1 MPQPQTRYAR
11 AGEMYIAYQVIGE
24 GPIDLVYAGGF
35 VTQVDLCWDFP
46 EIERFLTRLASFSRL
61 ILFDRR
67 GTGLSDRMPAG
78 QIPTL
83 VDWAE
88 DLSVV
93 LDAVD
98 SKRAAVFAERDAGSA
113 AMVFAARHP
122 ERVSSLI
129 LSNTTARYARAPD
142 YPCGQPPEFAEQ
154 TYLSMLEHWGTERMA
169 AVAMPSRAG
178 DENFAR
184 MSARY
189 QRAASTPRV
198 AAESLRYASTVDVR
212 DILGEIE
219 CPTLVMHRS
228 RYPFL
233 NPGHAAYL
241 QQNIA
246 GARGVGVEGA
256 DIFYAYDRADE
267 ALGHIEEFLTGS
279 RDQTYAEQV
288 LLTVLMLDISGST
301 EMAARI
307 GDSAWR
313 DLLQRFH
320 GEVQRQLKRFHGHE
334 VDTSGDGLFATFTSP
349 ARALRCAASIVEEIK
364 GLGLTVRAGIHA
376 GECELAGTAVRGLT
390 VHIGARVLAEADPGE
405 VWVSRTVKD
414 LLVGSNFEFK
424 DEGSYDLKGVPG
436 QWRLFS
442 LDKIDAADEK
452 DTERERRF
460 SRRRR

>member
-11 AGEMYIAYQVIGE
+11 AGETYIAYQVIGE
-24 GPIDLVYAGGF
+24 GPIDLVYAGGI
-35 VTQVDLCWDFP
+35 VTQIDLCWDFP

-67 GTGLSDRMPAG
+67 GTGLSDRMPATA
-78 QIPTL
+78 IPSL

-88 DLSVV
+88 DLSIV
-93 LDAVD
+93 LDAVG
-98 SKRAAVFAERDAGSA
+98 SQRAAVFAERDAGTA

-142 YPCGQPPEFAEQ
+142 YPCGQPPDFAEQ
-154 TYLSMLEHWGTERMA
+154 MYHTILEHWGTERMA
-169 AVAMPSRAG
+169 AVAVPSRAG

-189 QRAASTPRV
+189 QRAAATPRV
-198 AAESLRYASTVDVR
+198 AAESLRYSSSVDVR
-212 DILGEIE
+212 DLLGEIT

-246 GARGVGVEGA
+246 GARGVGMEGA
-256 DIFYAYDRADE
+256 DAFYAYDRADE

-279 RDQTYAEQV
+279 REQTYAEQV
-288 LLTVLMLDISGST
+288 LLTVLLVDISGST
-301 EMAARI
+301 ELAAKI

-320 GEVQRQLKRFHGHE
+320 SEVRKQLQRFHGRE
-334 VDTSGDGLFATFTSP
+334 IDTSGDGVFATFDAP
-349 ARALRCAASIVEEIK
+349 ARALRCAAALVEEARA
-364 GLGLTVRAGIHA
+364 LGLTLRAGVHA
-376 GECELAGTAVRGLT
+376 GECELAGAAVRGLA

-414 LLVGSNFEFK
+414 LVVGSTFEFK
-424 DEGSYDLKGVPG
+424 DEGSYELKGVPG
-436 QWRLFS
+436 VWRLYS
-442 LDKIDAADEK
+442 LDKMDGEDDK
-452 DTERERRF
+452 ERERRP
-460 SRRRR
+460 RRRR